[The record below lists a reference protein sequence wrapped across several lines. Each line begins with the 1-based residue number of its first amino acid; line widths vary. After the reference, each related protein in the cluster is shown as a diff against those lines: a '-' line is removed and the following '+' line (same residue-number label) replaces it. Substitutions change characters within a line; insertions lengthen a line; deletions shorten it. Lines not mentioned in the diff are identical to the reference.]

1 MKNRSPGQP
10 CVVSNSR
17 VRRSALV
24 GAAATALIAVSPSL
38 HAAAVDAQA
47 ATLQAAVRNAL
58 RMPVRERVRVAGAW
72 DALNAGKVALA
83 DSRKIEIGNVDP
95 ITVGPD
101 QTALGA
107 SSVDEDI
114 VLVNSGDLTGG
125 IGIDVSTGA
134 LDPDAV
140 LYSVSFTSG
149 PFNGNY
155 APIYDD
161 AGNPIVQ
168 YGYPVVVPTATYT
181 TNANYVVFAPDS
193 RASTIRI
200 DNRGSVA
207 FSGSDAIR
215 ATNPAGQSIDIVNS
229 GDITATADTNSRA
242 GIYASTEVFGYTT
255 RSTKTADGEFTYNAN
270 GQLTGVVAPDEF
282 EVDRDY
288 NDMVYDGGAIS
299 IRNDGDIDMGAVSAP
314 PADPFGSRRWSS
326 AGIYTRGDGG
336 TEIVNTG
343 DITVDR
349 WSAGIH
355 AVSTAATSISNSG
368 RIEIGNY
375 STGISFA
382 PSKGEAGYY
391 RLGGDVEVLNDG
403 EIRGGIDKDA
413 TLPGE
418 EAFVTGIGVASLGS
432 NNADYAALGHYNE
445 LFAGYNEI
453 LGSEVFPLFDVP
465 NLRLYDTTVVNRGS
479 IELLDG
485 ATGIFVSP
493 AAGTSTVVN
502 EGRIVVGDG
511 ASIAAF
517 NNERLSAGILQA
529 NRGGLGPTI
538 SVNSATGVIVTGDE
552 GAGIWNQNSGG
563 DSIAINEGSITT
575 GNGVATSVTNY
586 YGETYDRLFQ
596 SFGIRSINQA
606 PARGASAY
614 ALNSGEI
621 SVGELALGILVSGQG
636 IAVLDPA
643 TPTGVGVNDG
653 SIATGDNSSGMLV
666 VGTNTLVVNSGSVA
680 IGDLDLG
687 AFTPLPLTTGDEFAQ
702 LGVGLASWGFGTAS
716 LANYGNVATGNG
728 TVGAFA
734 RTYVSGFPYAVGY
747 GYNAQLLQN
756 ADGVITTGDD
766 SVGALVVGNT
776 AAALVNEGRVTTG
789 DASIGVDVAAGNAV
803 VRYYGELAATV
814 IEGELF
820 VSNSGIVETGD
831 GSIGVRVAGAK
842 VGVEYSGTVK
852 VLLPDPVCN
861 PYYCVYQYD
870 FVEVAGEVDV
880 IGTSYL
886 VNTGAIRTGA
896 GSTAVEITG
905 EAADERG
912 LQLFN
917 AGSIQAGPDGT
928 GVAIRINDGNDI
940 DSYVVNVGSIA
951 GDVIFGSGDD
961 RLVNTLSVDA
971 AGRVTSTGNIT
982 MNGSVIDFGGG
993 DNRFEVDQGVITVAG
1008 GDNLVTG
1015 ADLILTQATIDARS
1029 GAAGSTLTLDG
1040 NLTGSFTFAT
1050 DLAAGGAD
1058 RLVIGGDV
1066 ADGSDIGVVLN
1077 PTEQLKGDFDFTV
1090 ISFGGENANAPLYAG
1105 ATGRF
1110 ADSIVRAEANLDAA
1124 SGDVVVSTRFGMGHM
1139 AIAAASATT
1148 MAQNWWLQS
1157 VESFD
1162 KRNLHRLSG
1171 ADENGIAVWSSVF
1184 HEEGTILPDNALQ
1197 NVDFDQKVSALQAGV
1212 QWTGEIGGGR
1222 VSAGPIVGQGDARAN
1237 PNANVGSA
1245 RGDVNSY
1252 GLNASYVLEQGLY
1265 VDASWQKMTM
1275 DTDLRTPGTA
1285 SGAKGRT
1292 DADGDGWNL
1301 ETGYSHRL
1309 ASGLVLVP
1317 QIQYAS
1323 VDVEL
1328 DDFTSSDGTYGFTD
1342 VGGEATLLRAGVAV
1356 LRTFETDNGFITPMA
1371 DLNFLDFADG
1381 DSALRSN
1388 GVGFANDTSG
1398 SGYRAEFGIAGR
1410 YKAWDITGRVG
1421 VTDTSAS
1428 DYLLSTNIAV
1438 RYRW

>member
-1 MKNRSPGQP
+1 
-10 CVVSNSR
+10 
-17 VRRSALV
+17 V

-58 RMPVRERVRVAGAW
+58 RMPVRERARVAGAW
-72 DALNAGKVALA
+72 GALNAGKVGLA

-149 PFNGNY
+149 PSIGNF

-168 YGYPVVVPTATYT
+168 YGYPVAVPTATFT
-181 TNANYVVFAPDS
+181 TNANFVVFAPDS
-193 RASTIRI
+193 RASTVRI
-200 DNRGSVA
+200 DNRGSIA

-215 ATNPAGQSIDIVNS
+215 ATNPAGQLIDIVNS
-229 GDITATADTNSRA
+229 GDITSTADTNSRA
-242 GIYASTEVFGYTT
+242 GIYASTEVYGYTT
-255 RSTKTADGEFTYNAN
+255 SSTKTAEGEFTYNAN

-282 EVDRDY
+282 EVNRDY

-299 IRNDGDIDMGAVSAP
+299 IRNDGDIDMGTVSAP
-314 PADPFGSRRWSS
+314 PADPFGSRRWSA

-391 RLGGDVEVLNDG
+391 RLGGNVDVVNDG

-413 TLPGE
+413 ALPGE
-418 EAFVTGIGVASLGS
+418 AAFVTGIGVASLGS
-432 NNADYAALGHYNE
+432 NNATYANLAHLNE
-445 LFAGYNEI
+445 LYAGYNEI
-453 LGSEVFPLFDVP
+453 LGSEYFTLFDLP
-465 NLRLYDTTVVNRGS
+465 QLRLYDTTVVNRGS

-485 ATGIFVSP
+485 ATGISVFP

-511 ASIAAF
+511 DSIFQF
-517 NNERLSAGILQA
+517 NVEQLSVGMRQITV
-529 NRGGLGPTI
+529 GLGPTI
-538 SVNSATGVIVTGDE
+538 SMNSESGVIVTGDQS
-552 GAGIWNQNSGG
+552 AGIWNQSSNGG
-563 DSIAINEGSITT
+563 DAIAINEGSITT
-575 GNGVATSVTNY
+575 GDGGTGSVPNWYT
-586 YGETYDRLFQ
+586 GEPYDRLFQ
-596 SFGIRSINQA
+596 SFGMRSNSVA
-606 PARGASAY
+606 PVWGATAY
-614 ALNSGEI
+614 ARNSGDI
-621 SVGELALGILVSGQG
+621 TVGELAIGIGVSGQG
-636 IAVLDPA
+636 IRIVDV
-643 TPTGVGVNDG
+643 TEPTAIGVNEG
-653 SIATGDNSSGMLV
+653 GIAAGDNSTGMLV
-666 VGTNTLVVNSGSVA
+666 LGTTTSVFNSGSVS

-687 AFTPLPLTTGDEFAQ
+687 AYTPRPGTTGDEFAQ
-702 LGVGLASWGFGTAS
+702 LGIGLASWGLGTAS
-716 LANYGNVATGNG
+716 LANYGSVATGDG
-728 TVGAFA
+728 TIGAFA

-747 GYNAQLLQN
+747 GYNAQLLQ
-756 ADGVITTGDD
+756 DSEGVITTGDH

-789 DASIGVDVAAGNAV
+789 DASIGVDVAAGNAIL
-803 VRYYGELAATV
+803 RYGETTATV
-814 IEGELF
+814 IEGELI
-820 VSNSGIVETGD
+820 VSNAGIVETGD
-831 GSIGVRVAGAK
+831 GSIGVRVAGVK
-842 VGVEYSGTVK
+842 KDVEYSGTVR
-852 VLLPDPVCN
+852 VRLPDPPVCN
-861 PYYCVYQYD
+861 PYYCVYQYEY
-870 FVEVAGEVDV
+870 VEVAGAVDV

-896 GSTAVEITG
+896 GSTAIEITG
-905 EAADERG
+905 AADDARG

-917 AGSIQAGPDGT
+917 AGSIQAGPDGK

-940 DSYVVNVGSIA
+940 DSYVINVGSIA

-1008 GDNLVTG
+1008 GDNRVTG

-1029 GAAGSTLTLDG
+1029 GAAGSTLVLDG

-1066 ADGSDIGVVLN
+1066 AGGSDIGVVLN

-1090 ISFGGENANAPLYAG
+1090 ISFGGGNANAPLYAG

-1184 HEEGTILPDNALQ
+1184 HEEGTIRPDNALQ
-1197 NVDFDQKVSALQAGV
+1197 NVDFDQKVSAIQAGV
-1212 QWTGEIGGGR
+1212 QWTGEIGRGR
-1222 VSAGPIVGQGDARAN
+1222 LSAGPIVGQGDARAN

-1252 GLNASYVLEQGLY
+1252 GLAASYLLEQGLY

-1301 ETGYSHRL
+1301 ETGYSYRL

-1342 VGGEATLLRAGVAV
+1342 AGGVATLLRAGVAV

-1398 SGYRAEFGIAGR
+1398 TGYRAEFGIAGR